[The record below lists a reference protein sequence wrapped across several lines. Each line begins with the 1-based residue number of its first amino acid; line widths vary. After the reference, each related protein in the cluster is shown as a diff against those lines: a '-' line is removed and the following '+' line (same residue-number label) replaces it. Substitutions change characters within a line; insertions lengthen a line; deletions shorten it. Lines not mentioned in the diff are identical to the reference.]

1 MILNNLLQ
9 KNHSWINWQNP
20 SHKKSGYVVIENG
33 RGNNLLTIKE
43 LTVKNFMSVGNQA
56 QAIDFSNKS
65 LVLVI
70 GENMDL
76 GGDDAGARNGTGKTT
91 IINALS
97 YVFFGEALTNIRRDN
112 LVNKTNEKGMLVS
125 VKFVKN
131 NIEYT
136 IERGRKPQIFRFYAN
151 NIEQNLE
158 SNEAQGENRETQIE
172 INRLMGMTHAM
183 FKNIIALNTYT
194 QPFLSTKQAEQREII
209 EQLLGITLL
218 SQKADLLKEKQKAT
232 KQMLTEEKLKIDAK
246 VASNEKIQESIESLQ
261 IRSNAWAKQK
271 EDDIVSFKEAI
282 AELEKVDSE
291 IEIEK
296 HKKLQKRNELQT
308 MLRSFEKEKAYHENS
323 LTKAEN
329 TVSKTNADLEY
340 AAQQKCPTC
349 EQELLDDKH
358 THLVD
363 KLKVQL
369 TESTDYVTKLKA
381 DLAKIQ
387 QGIDEVGDIGQVPD
401 TYYDTIDEAYN
412 HKGSLKDLQRQL
424 NQTEKKEDTYAE
436 QIEEMRKSAIQ
447 IIDYN
452 KANELEDL
460 HRHQDFLYKLLTAK
474 DSFIRTRII
483 EQNLTYLNQRL
494 AYFLGKVKLP
504 HTVTFQSDLSV
515 RIEEL
520 GRELDF
526 DNLSRGE
533 RNRLILS
540 LSWAFRDVWESLY
553 QQINLL
559 FIDELVDAGMDLSGV
574 ESSMAVLKD
583 MSRTQ
588 KKNIF
593 LISHKD
599 ELVSRVNSVLKVVK
613 ENGFTNYANDV
624 DIIV

>member
-1 MILNNLLQ
+1 M
-9 KNHSWINWQNP
+9 
-20 SHKKSGYVVIENG
+20 
-33 RGNNLLTIKE
+33 LTIKE
-43 LTVKNFMSVGNQA
+43 LTVKNFMSVGNQV
-56 QAIDFSNKS
+56 QAIKFANKN

-125 VKFVKN
+125 VKFEKN

-136 IERGRKPQIFRFYAN
+136 IERGRKPQIFKFYAN
-151 NIEQNLE
+151 NIEQNVE
-158 SNEAQGENRETQIE
+158 SNEAQGENRETQLE
-172 INRLMGMTHAM
+172 INKLMGMTHAM

-194 QPFLSTKQAEQREII
+194 QPFLSTKANEQREII

-218 SQKADLLKEKQKAT
+218 SQKADLLKEKQRAT
-232 KQMLTEEKLKIDAK
+232 KQIVTEEKLKIDAK
-246 VASNEKIQESIESLQ
+246 VASNEKITESIESLK
-261 IRSNAWAKQK
+261 IRSSAWQTQK
-271 EDDIVSFKEAI
+271 EEDSKSFAEAI
-282 AELEKVDSE
+282 AELEKVDIKTE
-291 IEIEK
+291 LDA
-296 HKKLQKRNELQT
+296 HKRLQKHNENYIKLLSLQ
-308 MLRSFEKEKAYHENS
+308 KEKAYHEDS
-323 LTKAEN
+323 YTKAKN
-329 TVSKTNADLEY
+329 TVDKTVSDLEY

-349 EQELLDDKH
+349 EQELKDDKH
-358 THLVD
+358 KQLVG
-363 KLKVQL
+363 KLQATL
-369 TESTDYVTKLKA
+369 TESKEYSAKLES

-387 QGIDEVGDIGQVPD
+387 QDIDAIGDLGNTPD

-412 HKGSLKDLQRQL
+412 HRGSLKDLKRQL
-424 NQTEKKEDTYAE
+424 DQNEKKQDPYAE
-436 QIEEMRKSAIQ
+436 QVEELTKSAIQ
-447 IIDYN
+447 KIDYT
-452 KANELEDL
+452 KVNELEDL
-460 HRHQDFLYKLLTAK
+460 HRHQEFLYKLLTAK

-494 AYFLGKVKLP
+494 AFFLGKVKLP

-588 KKNIF
+588 QKNIF

-624 DIIV
+624 EIIV

>member
-1 MILNNLLQ
+1 
-9 KNHSWINWQNP
+9 
-20 SHKKSGYVVIENG
+20 
-33 RGNNLLTIKE
+33 
-43 LTVKNFMSVGNQA
+43 MSVGNQA
-56 QAIDFSNKS
+56 QAINFSNKS

-125 VKFVKN
+125 VKFIKN

-136 IERGRKPQIFRFYAN
+136 IERGRKPQIFKFYAN
-151 NIEQNLE
+151 DIEQNLE
-158 SNEAQGENRETQIE
+158 SNEAQGENRETQLE

-218 SQKADLLKEKQKAT
+218 SAKADLLKEKQKAT
-232 KQMLTEEKLKIDAK
+232 KQILTEEKLLLDTR
-246 VASNEKIQESIESLQ
+246 VASNEKIKESIESLK
-261 IRSNAWAKQK
+261 IRSSAWQTQK
-271 EDDIVSFKEAI
+271 EQDANSFAEAI
-282 AELEKVDSE
+282 TELEKVDIKAE
-291 IEIEK
+291 LDA
-296 HKKLQKRNELQT
+296 HKRLQKHSEMQT
-308 MLRSFEKEKAYHENS
+308 ALRSLQKEKAYHEDS
-323 LTKAEN
+323 FTKAKS
-329 TVSKTNADLEY
+329 TVEKTEGDLEY

-363 KLKVQL
+363 KLKATL
-369 TESTDYVTKLKA
+369 TEGKIDVEKLES

-387 QGIDEVGDIGQVPD
+387 HDIDEIGDLGNTPD
-401 TYYDTIDEAYN
+401 TYYDSMDEAYN
-412 HKGSLKDLQRQL
+412 HKGSLKDLKRQL
-424 NQTEKKEDTYAE
+424 EQNEAKHDPYAE
-436 QIEEMRKSAIQ
+436 QVEELKKTAIQ
-447 IIDYN
+447 EVSFE
-452 KANELEDL
+452 KANEMEDL
-460 HRHQDFLYKLLTAK
+460 HRHQEFLYKLLTAK

-494 AYFLGKVKLP
+494 AHFLGKVKLP
-504 HTVTFQSDLSV
+504 HSVTFQSDLSV
-515 RIEEL
+515 SIEEL

-559 FIDELVDAGMDLSGV
+559 FIDELVDAGMDISGV

-588 KKNIF
+588 QKNIF

-624 DIIV
+624 EMIV

>member
-1 MILNNLLQ
+1 M
-9 KNHSWINWQNP
+9 
-20 SHKKSGYVVIENG
+20 
-33 RGNNLLTIKE
+33 LTIKE
-43 LTVKNFMSVGNQA
+43 LTVKNFMSVGNQV
-56 QAIDFSNKS
+56 QAINFTDKS

-112 LVNKTNEKGMLVS
+112 LVNKTNEKGMIVS
-125 VKFVKN
+125 VKFMKN
-131 NIEYT
+131 GVTYT

-158 SNEAQGENRETQIE
+158 SNEAQGENKETQLE
-172 INRLMGMTHAM
+172 INKLMGMTHAM

-218 SQKADLLKEKQKAT
+218 SQKADLLKDKMKAT
-232 KQMLTEEKLKIDAK
+232 KTELLEEKMMIDTK
-246 VASNEKIQESIESLQ
+246 VASNEKIQETIESLK
-261 IRSNAWAKQK
+261 IRSSAWQTQK
-271 EDDIVSFKEAI
+271 NDDARSFAEAIEELDKVDIVKELDAHKR
-282 AELEKVDSE
+282 LS
-291 IEIEK
+291 K
-296 HKKLQKRNELQT
+296 HNEMQT
-308 MLRSFEKEKAYHENS
+308 ALRSLEKEKAYHEDS
-323 LTKAEN
+323 LTKAES
-329 TVSKTNADLEY
+329 TVGKTEKDLEFAE
-340 AAQQKCPTC
+340 AAKCPTC
-349 EQELLDDKH
+349 EQELHDDKH
-358 THLVD
+358 EHLVG
-363 KLKVQL
+363 KLKTTL
-369 TESTDYVTKLKA
+369 TESVEYASKLKG
-381 DLAKIQ
+381 DLTKIQ
-387 QGIDEVGDIGQVPD
+387 HDVDSIGDLGRIPD
-401 TYYDTIDEAYN
+401 TYYDTMDEAYN
-412 HKGSLKDLQRQL
+412 HKGSLQDLKRQL
-424 NQTEKKEDTYAE
+424 DQNEAKEDPYAE
-436 QIEEMRKSAIQ
+436 QVDEMKKSAIQ
-447 IIDYN
+447 KVDYV
-452 KANELEDL
+452 KANDLEDL
-460 HRHQDFLYKLLTAK
+460 YRHQEFLYKLLTAK

-483 EQNLTYLNQRL
+483 EQNLSYLNQRL
-494 AYFLGKVKLP
+494 AYFLDKVKLP

-515 RIEEL
+515 TIEEL

-559 FIDELVDAGMDLSGV
+559 FIDELIDAGMDISGV

-588 KKNIF
+588 QKNIF

>member
-1 MILNNLLQ
+1 M
-9 KNHSWINWQNP
+9 
-20 SHKKSGYVVIENG
+20 
-33 RGNNLLTIKE
+33 LTIKE

-56 QAIDFSNKS
+56 QAIDFANKS

-112 LVNKTNEKGMLVS
+112 LVNKTNEKGMLVG
-125 VKFVKN
+125 VKFIKN
-131 NIEYT
+131 GITYT

-151 NIEQNLE
+151 DIEQKTE
-158 SNEAQGENRETQIE
+158 SNEAQGENRETQVE
-172 INRLMGMTHAM
+172 INKLMGMTHSM

-232 KQMLTEEKLKIDAK
+232 KQMLTEEKLKIDAR
-246 VASNEKIQESIESLQ
+246 VSSNEKIQESIESLQ
-261 IRSNAWAKQK
+261 IRSNAWTKQK
-271 EDDIVSFKEAI
+271 NEDTKNFQEAI
-282 AELEKVDSE
+282 AELDKVDSE
-291 IEIEK
+291 IEIAK
-296 HKKLQKRNELQT
+296 HKKLQKRSELQT
-308 MLRSFEKEKAYHENS
+308 MLRSLQKEKAYHEDS
-323 LTKAEN
+323 LTKAES
-329 TVSKTNADLEY
+329 TVSKTNTDLEY
-340 AAQQKCPTC
+340 AEQQKCPTC

-369 TESTDYVTKLKA
+369 TESTDYVTKLKT

-387 QGIDEVGDIGQVPD
+387 QGIDEVGDLGQVPD

-424 NQTEKKEDTYAE
+424 KQTEKKDDTYAE
-436 QIEEMRKSAIQ
+436 QIAEMKKSALQ
-447 IIDYN
+447 DIDYE

-504 HTVTFQSDLSV
+504 HTVTFQSDLTV

-559 FIDELVDAGMDLSGV
+559 FIDELVDAGMDISGV

>member
-1 MILNNLLQ
+1 M
-9 KNHSWINWQNP
+9 
-20 SHKKSGYVVIENG
+20 
-33 RGNNLLTIKE
+33 LTIKE
-43 LTVKNFMSVGNQA
+43 ITVKNFMSVGNQA

-97 YVFFGEALTNIRRDN
+97 YVFYGEALTNIRRDN

-125 VKFVKN
+125 VKFIKN
-131 NIEYT
+131 GITYT

-151 NIEQNLE
+151 DIEQKSD
-158 SNEAQGENRETQIE
+158 SNEAQGENRETQVE
-172 INRLMGMTHAM
+172 INRLLGMTHAM
-183 FKNIIALNTYT
+183 FKNIVALNTYT

-218 SQKADLLKEKQKAT
+218 SQKADLLREKQKAT
-232 KQMLTEEKLKIDAK
+232 KQLLTEEKMKIDAK
-246 VASNEKIQESIESLQ
+246 MASNEKIQESIESLK
-261 IRSNAWAKQK
+261 IRSAAWSKQK
-271 EDDIVSFKEAI
+271 SQDIESFREAI

-296 HKKLQKRNELQT
+296 HKKLQKHNEAQTALRNL
-308 MLRSFEKEKAYHENS
+308 MKEKAYHEDS
-323 LTKAEN
+323 LTKAES
-329 TVSKTNADLEY
+329 TVEKTEKDLEFAE
-340 AAQQKCPTC
+340 AAKCPTC
-349 EQELLDDKH
+349 EQALHDDKH
-358 THLVD
+358 EHLVGKLKTNLTENREYAD
-363 KLKVQL
+363 KLK
-369 TESTDYVTKLKA
+369 T
-381 DLAKIQ
+381 DLAQIQ
-387 QGIDEVGDIGQVPD
+387 QAIDDIGDLGQVPD
-401 TYYDTIDEAYN
+401 TYYDTLDEAYN
-412 HKGSLKDLQRQL
+412 HKGTLQDLKRQL
-424 NQTEKKEDTYAE
+424 EQTEKKEDTYAE
-436 QIEEMRKSAIQ
+436 QIAELESKAIQ
-447 IIDYN
+447 EVDYE

-494 AYFLGKVKLP
+494 AFFLGKVKLP

-559 FIDELVDAGMDLSGV
+559 FIDELVDAGMDISGV

-583 MSRTQ
+583 MARTQ
-588 KKNIF
+588 QKNIF

>member
-1 MILNNLLQ
+1 M
-9 KNHSWINWQNP
+9 
-20 SHKKSGYVVIENG
+20 
-33 RGNNLLTIKE
+33 LTIKE
-43 LTVKNFMSVGNQA
+43 LTVKNFMSVGNATQSINFA
-56 QAIDFSNKS
+56 NKN

-70 GENMDL
+70 GENLDL

-112 LVNKTNEKGMLVS
+112 LVNKTNEKAMMVS
-125 VKFVKN
+125 IKFIKN
-131 NIEYT
+131 NVEYT
-136 IERGRKPQIFRFYAN
+136 IERGRKPGIFRFYAN
-151 NIEQNLE
+151 NIEQNTE
-158 SNEAQGENRETQIE
+158 SNEAQGENRETQVE
-172 INRLMGMTHAM
+172 INNLIGMTLAM

-194 QPFLSTKQAEQREII
+194 QPFLSTKANEQREII

-218 SQKADLLKEKQKAT
+218 SQKADLLKEKMKST
-232 KQMLTEEKLKIDAK
+232 KTQLTEEKYKIDSKMA
-246 VASNEKIQESIESLQ
+246 ANEKIQESIESLK
-261 IRSNAWAKQK
+261 IRSSAWQTQQEKDVK
-271 EDDIVSFKEAI
+271 NFNEAI
-282 AELEKVDSE
+282 TELQKVNIKEELEA
-291 IEIEK
+291 
-296 HKKLQKRNELQT
+296 HKKLQKHNENYLKQ
-308 MLRSFEKEKAYHENS
+308 LSLNKEKAYHEDS
-323 LTKAEN
+323 LTKTEQ
-329 TVSKTNADLEY
+329 TITKTEADLEY
-340 AAQQKCPTC
+340 TKDAKCPTC
-349 EQELLDDKH
+349 EQSLNDDKH
-358 THLVD
+358 KHLTE
-363 KLKVQL
+363 QL
-369 TESTDYVTKLKA
+369 TQTLNESREISDKVKS

-387 QGIDEVGDIGQVPD
+387 QDLDVIGDLGQTPD
-401 TYYDTIDEAYN
+401 TYYDTMDEAYN

-424 NQTEKKEDTYAE
+424 EQTEKKEDPYAE
-436 QIEEMRKSAIQ
+436 QIEELTQKAIQ
-447 IIDYN
+447 KVDYTSV
-452 KANELEDL
+452 NEMEDL
-460 HRHQDFLYKLLTAK
+460 YRHQEFLYKLLTAK

-494 AYFLGKVKLP
+494 AHFLGKVKLP
-504 HTVTFQSDLSV
+504 HTVTFQPDLTV
-515 RIEEL
+515 TIEEL

-588 KKNIF
+588 RKNIF

-599 ELVSRVNSVLKVVK
+599 ELVSRVNSVLKVTK

-624 DIIV
+624 EIIV

>member
-1 MILNNLLQ
+1 M
-9 KNHSWINWQNP
+9 
-20 SHKKSGYVVIENG
+20 
-33 RGNNLLTIKE
+33 LTIKE
-43 LTVKNFMSVGNQA
+43 ITVKNFMSVGNQA

-112 LVNKTNEKGMLVS
+112 LVNKTNEKGMITS
-125 VKFVKN
+125 VKFIKN

-136 IERGRKPQIFRFYAN
+136 IERGRKPQIFKFYAN
-151 NIEQNLE
+151 DIE
-158 SNEAQGENRETQIE
+158 ENRETQLE

-218 SQKADLLKEKQKAT
+218 SAKADLLKEKQKAT
-232 KQMLTEEKLKIDAK
+232 KQILTEEKLLLDTR
-246 VASNEKIQESIESLQ
+246 VASNEKIKESIESLK
-261 IRSNAWAKQK
+261 IRSSAWQTQK
-271 EDDIVSFKEAI
+271 EQDANSFAEAI
-282 AELEKVDSE
+282 TELEKVDIKAE
-291 IEIEK
+291 LDA
-296 HKKLQKRNELQT
+296 HKRLQKHSEMQT
-308 MLRSFEKEKAYHENS
+308 ALRSLQKEKAYHEDS
-323 LTKAEN
+323 FTKAKS
-329 TVSKTNADLEY
+329 TVEKTEGDLEY

-363 KLKVQL
+363 KLKATLSEGKIDVEKL
-369 TESTDYVTKLKA
+369 ESN
-381 DLAKIQ
+381 LAKIQ
-387 QGIDEVGDIGQVPD
+387 HDIDEIGDLGNTPD
-401 TYYDTIDEAYN
+401 TYYDSMDEAYN
-412 HKGSLKDLQRQL
+412 HKGSLKDLKRQL
-424 NQTEKKEDTYAE
+424 EQNEAKHDPYAE
-436 QIEEMRKSAIQ
+436 QVEELKKTAIQ
-447 IIDYN
+447 EVSFE
-452 KANELEDL
+452 KANEMEDL
-460 HRHQDFLYKLLTAK
+460 HRHQEFLYKLLTAK

-494 AYFLGKVKLP
+494 AHFLGKVKLP
-504 HTVTFQSDLSV
+504 HSVTFQSDLSV

-559 FIDELVDAGMDLSGV
+559 FIDELVDAGMDISGV

-588 KKNIF
+588 NKNIF

-624 DIIV
+624 EMIV

>member
-1 MILNNLLQ
+1 ML
-9 KNHSWINWQNP
+9 K
-20 SHKKSGYVVIENG
+20 
-33 RGNNLLTIKE
+33 IKE
-43 LTVKNFMSVGNQA
+43 LTVKNFMSVGNAA
-56 QAIDFSNKS
+56 QSINFANKN

-91 IINALS
+91 IVNALS
-97 YVFFGEALTNIRRDN
+97 YVLFGEPLTQIRRDN
-112 LVNKTNEKGMLVS
+112 LVNKTNEKNMLTS
-125 VKFVKN
+125 VKFIKN

-151 NIEQNLE
+151 DIEQDFE
-158 SNEAQGENRETQIE
+158 SNEAQGENRETQQE
-172 INRLMGMTHAM
+172 INKLIGMTHSM
-183 FKNIIALNTYT
+183 FKNIVALNTYT
-194 QPFLSTKQAEQREII
+194 QPFLATKQAEQREII

-218 SQKADLLKEKQKAT
+218 SQKADLLKEKMRIA
-232 KQMLTEEKLKIDAK
+232 KQQLTEEKYKIDSKMA
-246 VASNEKIQESIESLQ
+246 ANEKIQESIESLQ
-261 IRSNAWAKQK
+261 LRSTAWQTQKDEDKQK
-271 EDDIVSFKEAI
+271 FSEAI
-282 AELEKVDSE
+282 TELEKVDIKVELDS
-291 IEIEK
+291 
-296 HKKLQKRNELQT
+296 HKKLQKHNENYLK
-308 MLRSFEKEKAYHENS
+308 LLSLNKEKAYHEDS
-323 LTKAEN
+323 LTKSESN
-329 TVSKTNADLEY
+329 VTKTQNDLEY
-340 AAQQKCPTC
+340 MKDAKCPTC
-349 EQELLDDKH
+349 EQELQDEKH
-358 THLVD
+358 KQLND
-363 KLKVQL
+363 KLLITL
-369 TESTDYVTKLKA
+369 TESKTDVEKIKS

-387 QGIDEVGDIGQVPD
+387 QDINAIGDLGQTPD
-401 TYYDTIDEAYN
+401 TYYDTMDEAYN
-412 HKGSLKDLQRQL
+412 HKASLKDLKRQL
-424 NQTEKKEDTYAE
+424 EQTDQKEDPYAE
-436 QIEEMRKSAIQ
+436 QIEELTKKAIQ
-447 IIDYN
+447 KVDYTGV
-452 KANELEDL
+452 NEMEDL
-460 HRHQDFLYKLLTAK
+460 YRHQEFLYKLLTAK

-494 AYFLGKVKLP
+494 AHFLGKVKLP
-504 HTVTFQSDLSV
+504 HTVTFQSDLTV

-559 FIDELVDAGMDLSGV
+559 FIDELIDAGMDISGV

-588 KKNIF
+588 QKNIF

-624 DIIV
+624 EIVV

>member
-1 MILNNLLQ
+1 M
-9 KNHSWINWQNP
+9 
-20 SHKKSGYVVIENG
+20 
-33 RGNNLLTIKE
+33 LTIKE
-43 LTVKNFMSVGNQA
+43 ITVKNFMSVGNQA

-97 YVFFGEALTNIRRDN
+97 YVFYGEALTNIRRDN

-125 VKFVKN
+125 VKFIKN
-131 NIEYT
+131 GITYT

-151 NIEQNLE
+151 DIEQKTD
-158 SNEAQGENRETQIE
+158 SNEAQGENRETQVE
-172 INRLMGMTHAM
+172 INRLLGMTHAM
-183 FKNIIALNTYT
+183 FKNIVALNTYT

-218 SQKADLLKEKQKAT
+218 SQKADLLREKQKAT
-232 KQMLTEEKLKIDAK
+232 KQLLTEEKMKIDAK
-246 VASNEKIQESIESLQ
+246 VASNEKIQESIESLK
-261 IRSNAWAKQK
+261 IRSAAWSKQK
-271 EDDIVSFKEAI
+271 AQDIESFRKAI

-296 HKKLQKRNELQT
+296 HKKLQKHNELQT
-308 MLRSFEKEKAYHENS
+308 ALRNLMKEKAYHEDS
-323 LTKAEN
+323 LTKAES
-329 TVSKTNADLEY
+329 TVEKTEKDLEFAK
-340 AAQQKCPTC
+340 AAKCPTC
-349 EQELLDDKH
+349 EQALHDDKH
-358 THLVD
+358 EHLVSKLKANLTENREYAD
-363 KLKVQL
+363 KLKN
-369 TESTDYVTKLKA
+369 
-381 DLAKIQ
+381 DLAQIQ
-387 QGIDEVGDIGQVPD
+387 QAVEDIGDLGQVPD

-412 HKGSLKDLQRQL
+412 HKGSLQDLKRQL
-424 NQTEKKEDTYAE
+424 EHTEKKDDTYAE
-436 QIEEMRKSAIQ
+436 QIEELEMKAIQ
-447 IIDYN
+447 EVDYE

-494 AYFLGKVKLP
+494 AFFLGKVKLP

-559 FIDELVDAGMDLSGV
+559 FIDELVDAGMDISGV

-583 MSRTQ
+583 MARTQ
-588 KKNIF
+588 QKNIF

>member
-1 MILNNLLQ
+1 
-9 KNHSWINWQNP
+9 
-20 SHKKSGYVVIENG
+20 
-33 RGNNLLTIKE
+33 
-43 LTVKNFMSVGNQA
+43 MSVGNQV
-56 QAIDFSNKS
+56 QAINFADKS

-112 LVNKTNEKGMLVS
+112 LVNKTNEKGMITS
-125 VKFVKN
+125 VKFIKN

-136 IERGRKPQIFRFYAN
+136 IERGRKPQIFKFYAN
-151 NIEQNLE
+151 DIEQNLE
-158 SNEAQGENRETQIE
+158 SNEAQGENRETQLE

-218 SQKADLLKEKQKAT
+218 SAKADLLKEKQKAT
-232 KQMLTEEKLKIDAK
+232 KQILTEEKLLLDTR
-246 VASNEKIQESIESLQ
+246 VASNEKIKESIESLK
-261 IRSNAWAKQK
+261 IRSSAWQTQK
-271 EDDIVSFKEAI
+271 EQDANSFAEAI
-282 AELEKVDSE
+282 TELEKVDIKAE
-291 IEIEK
+291 LDA
-296 HKKLQKRNELQT
+296 HKRLQKHSEMQT
-308 MLRSFEKEKAYHENS
+308 ALRSLQKEKAYHEDS
-323 LTKAEN
+323 FTKAKS
-329 TVSKTNADLEY
+329 TVEKTEGDLEY

-363 KLKVQL
+363 KLKATLSEGKIDVEKL
-369 TESTDYVTKLKA
+369 ESN
-381 DLAKIQ
+381 LAKIQ
-387 QGIDEVGDIGQVPD
+387 HDIDEIGDLGNTPD
-401 TYYDTIDEAYN
+401 TYYDSMDEAYN
-412 HKGSLKDLQRQL
+412 HKGSLKDLKRQL
-424 NQTEKKEDTYAE
+424 EQNEAKHDPYAE
-436 QIEEMRKSAIQ
+436 QVEELKKTAIQ
-447 IIDYN
+447 EVSFE
-452 KANELEDL
+452 KANEMEDL
-460 HRHQDFLYKLLTAK
+460 HRHQEFLYKLLTAK

-494 AYFLGKVKLP
+494 AHFLGKVKLP
-504 HTVTFQSDLSV
+504 HSVTFQSDLSV

-559 FIDELVDAGMDLSGV
+559 FIDELVDAGMDISGV

-588 KKNIF
+588 NKNIF

-624 DIIV
+624 EMIV

>member
-1 MILNNLLQ
+1 M
-9 KNHSWINWQNP
+9 
-20 SHKKSGYVVIENG
+20 
-33 RGNNLLTIKE
+33 LTVKE
-43 LTVKNFMSVGNQA
+43 LTVKNFMSVGNQT

-125 VKFVKN
+125 VKFIKN
-131 NIEYT
+131 GVTYT
-136 IERGRKPQIFRFYAN
+136 IERGRKPQIFKFYAN
-151 NIEQNLE
+151 DIEQNIE

-172 INRLMGMTHAM
+172 INKLMGMTHSM

-232 KQMLTEEKLKIDAK
+232 KQILTEEKLKIDAR
-246 VASNEKIQESIESLQ
+246 VASNEKIQESIESLKL
-261 IRSNAWAKQK
+261 RSSAWEKQK
-271 EDDIVSFKEAI
+271 QQDIESFKEAI
-282 AELEKVDSE
+282 AELEKVDIKNE
-291 IEIEK
+291 LDA
-296 HKKLQKRNELQT
+296 HKKLQKRNEHYIKLLGLQ
-308 MLRSFEKEKAYHENS
+308 KEKAYHEDS
-323 LTKAEN
+323 YTKAKN
-329 TVSKTNADLEY
+329 TVDKTVSDLEF
-340 AAQQKCPTC
+340 AEQQKCPTC
-349 EQELLDDKH
+349 EQELHDDKH

-363 KLKVQL
+363 KLKATL
-369 TESTDYVTKLKA
+369 SESQEYATKLES

-387 QGIDEVGDIGQVPD
+387 QDIDTIGDLGQVPE
-401 TYYDTIDEAYN
+401 TYYDSMDEAYN
-412 HKGSLKDLQRQL
+412 HKGSLKDLKRQL
-424 NQTEKKEDTYAE
+424 EQTEKKEDMYAE
-436 QIEEMRKSAIQ
+436 QIAEMQKSAIQ
-447 IIDYN
+447 KIDFE

-460 HRHQDFLYKLLTAK
+460 HRHQEFLYKLLTAK

-559 FIDELVDAGMDLSGV
+559 FIDELVDAGMDISGV

>member
-1 MILNNLLQ
+1 M
-9 KNHSWINWQNP
+9 
-20 SHKKSGYVVIENG
+20 
-33 RGNNLLTIKE
+33 LTIKE

-97 YVFFGEALTNIRRDN
+97 YVFYGEALTNIRRDN

-125 VKFVKN
+125 VKFIKN
-131 NIEYT
+131 GVTYT
-136 IERGRKPQIFRFYAN
+136 IERGRKPQIFRFYADE
-151 NIEQNLE
+151 IEQKSD
-158 SNEAQGENRETQIE
+158 SNEAQGENRETQVE
-172 INRLMGMTHAM
+172 INKLLGMTHAM
-183 FKNIIALNTYT
+183 FKNIVALNTYT

-218 SQKADLLKEKQKAT
+218 SQKADLLREKQKAT
-232 KQMLTEEKLKIDAK
+232 KQLLTEEKMKIDAK
-246 VASNEKIQESIESLQ
+246 VASNEKIQESIESLK
-261 IRSNAWAKQK
+261 IRSSAWTKQK
-271 EDDIVSFKEAI
+271 AQDIESFREAI

-296 HKKLQKRNELQT
+296 HKKLQKHNEAQTALRNL
-308 MLRSFEKEKAYHENS
+308 MKEKAYHEDS
-323 LTKAEN
+323 LTKAES
-329 TVSKTNADLEY
+329 TVDKTEKDLEFAE
-340 AAQQKCPTC
+340 AAKCPTC
-349 EQELLDDKH
+349 EQTLHDDKH
-358 THLVD
+358 EHLVGKLKTNLTENREYAD
-363 KLKVQL
+363 KLK
-369 TESTDYVTKLKA
+369 S
-381 DLAKIQ
+381 DLAQIQ
-387 QGIDEVGDIGQVPD
+387 QAIDDIGDLGQVPD

-412 HKGSLKDLQRQL
+412 HKGSLQDLKRQL
-424 NQTEKKEDTYAE
+424 EHTEKKEDAYAE
-436 QIEEMRKSAIQ
+436 QIAELESKALQ
-447 IIDYN
+447 NVDYE

-494 AYFLGKVKLP
+494 AFFLGKVKLP

-559 FIDELVDAGMDLSGV
+559 FIDELVDAGMDISGV

-583 MSRTQ
+583 MARTQ
-588 KKNIF
+588 QKNIF

>member
-1 MILNNLLQ
+1 M
-9 KNHSWINWQNP
+9 
-20 SHKKSGYVVIENG
+20 
-33 RGNNLLTIKE
+33 LTIKE
-43 LTVKNFMSVGNQA
+43 ITVKNFMSVGNQA

-97 YVFFGEALTNIRRDN
+97 YVFYGEALTNIRRDN

-125 VKFVKN
+125 VKFIKN
-131 NIEYT
+131 GVTYT

-151 NIEQNLE
+151 DIEQKTE

-172 INRLMGMTHAM
+172 INKLLGMTHAM
-183 FKNIIALNTYT
+183 FKNIVALNTYT

-218 SQKADLLKEKQKAT
+218 SQKADLLREKQKAT
-232 KQMLTEEKLKIDAK
+232 KQLLTEEKMRLDAK
-246 VASNEKIQESIESLQ
+246 VASNEKIQESIESLKL
-261 IRSNAWAKQK
+261 RSAAWTQQNKQ
-271 EDDIVSFKEAI
+271 DIESFREAI

-296 HKKLQKRNELQT
+296 HKKLQKHNELQT
-308 MLRSFEKEKAYHENS
+308 ALRNLMREKAYHEDS
-323 LTKAEN
+323 LTKAES
-329 TVSKTNADLEY
+329 TVEKTEKDLEFAE
-340 AAQQKCPTC
+340 AAKCPTC
-349 EQELLDDKH
+349 EQALHDDKH
-358 THLVD
+358 EHLVG
-363 KLKVQL
+363 KLKTNL
-369 TESTDYVTKLKA
+369 TESKDYSDKLRS

-387 QGIDEVGDIGQVPD
+387 QGIDDIGDLGRVPD

-412 HKGSLKDLQRQL
+412 HKGTLQDLKRQL
-424 NQTEKKEDTYAE
+424 EQTEKKEDTYAE
-436 QIEEMRKSAIQ
+436 QIAELESKAIQ
-447 IIDYN
+447 EVDYE

-494 AYFLGKVKLP
+494 AFFLGKVKLP

-526 DNLSRGE
+526 DNLSRAE

-559 FIDELVDAGMDLSGV
+559 FIDELVDAGMDISGV

-583 MSRTQ
+583 MARTQ
-588 KKNIF
+588 QKNIF

>member
-1 MILNNLLQ
+1 M
-9 KNHSWINWQNP
+9 
-20 SHKKSGYVVIENG
+20 
-33 RGNNLLTIKE
+33 LTIKE

-56 QAIDFSNKS
+56 QAINFSNKS

-97 YVFFGEALTNIRRDN
+97 YVFYGEALTNIRRDN

-125 VKFVKN
+125 VKFIKN
-131 NIEYT
+131 GVTYT
-136 IERGRKPQIFRFYAN
+136 IERGRKPQIFRFYADD
-151 NIEQNLE
+151 IEQKTE

-172 INRLMGMTHAM
+172 INKLLGMTHAM
-183 FKNIIALNTYT
+183 FKNIVALNTYT

-218 SQKADLLKEKQKAT
+218 SQKADLLREKQKAT
-232 KQMLTEEKLKIDAK
+232 KQLLTEEKMRLDAK
-246 VASNEKIQESIESLQ
+246 VASNEKIQESIESLK
-261 IRSNAWAKQK
+261 IRSAAWTKQK
-271 EDDIVSFKEAI
+271 AQDIESFREAI

-296 HKKLQKRNELQT
+296 HKKLQKHNEAQTALRNL
-308 MLRSFEKEKAYHENS
+308 MKEKAYHEDS
-323 LTKAEN
+323 LTKAES
-329 TVSKTNADLEY
+329 TVEKTEKDLEFAE
-340 AAQQKCPTC
+340 AAKCPTC
-349 EQELLDDKH
+349 EQALHDDKH
-358 THLVD
+358 EHLVGKLKTNLTENKEYAD
-363 KLKVQL
+363 KLK
-369 TESTDYVTKLKA
+369 S
-381 DLAKIQ
+381 DLAQIQ
-387 QGIDEVGDIGQVPD
+387 QGIDDIGDLGQVPD

-412 HKGSLKDLQRQL
+412 HKGSLQDLKRQL
-424 NQTEKKEDTYAE
+424 EHTEKKEDTYAE
-436 QIEEMRKSAIQ
+436 QIAELESKAIQ
-447 IIDYN
+447 EVDYE

-494 AYFLGKVKLP
+494 AFFLGKVKLP

-540 LSWAFRDVWESLY
+540 LSWAFRDVWEGLY
-553 QQINLL
+553 QQLNLL
-559 FIDELVDAGMDLSGV
+559 FIDELVDAGMDISGV

-583 MSRTQ
+583 MARTQ
-588 KKNIF
+588 QKNIF

>member
-1 MILNNLLQ
+1 
-9 KNHSWINWQNP
+9 
-20 SHKKSGYVVIENG
+20 
-33 RGNNLLTIKE
+33 
-43 LTVKNFMSVGNQA
+43 MSVGNAA
-56 QAIDFSNKS
+56 QSINFANKN

-91 IINALS
+91 IVNALS
-97 YVFFGEALTNIRRDN
+97 YVLFGEPLTQIRRDN
-112 LVNKTNEKGMLVS
+112 LVNKTNEKNMVVS
-125 VKFVKN
+125 VKFIKN

-151 NIEQNLE
+151 DIEQDFE
-158 SNEAQGENRETQIE
+158 SNEAQGENRETQHE
-172 INRLMGMTHAM
+172 INNLIGMTHAM
-183 FKNIIALNTYT
+183 FKNIVALNTYT
-194 QPFLSTKQAEQREII
+194 QPFLATKQAEQREII

-218 SQKADLLKEKQKAT
+218 SQKADLLKEKMRVA
-232 KQMLTEEKLKIDAK
+232 KQQLTEEKYKIDSKMA
-246 VASNEKIQESIESLQ
+246 ANEKIQESIESLKL
-261 IRSNAWAKQK
+261 RSTAWQTQKDDDKQK
-271 EDDIVSFKEAI
+271 FSEAI
-282 AELEKVDSE
+282 TELEKVDIKVE
-291 IEIEK
+291 LEA
-296 HKKLQKRNELQT
+296 HKKLQKHNENYLK
-308 MLRSFEKEKAYHENS
+308 LLSLNKEKAYHEDS
-323 LTKAEN
+323 LTKSESNVTKTEN
-329 TVSKTNADLEY
+329 DLEY
-340 AAQQKCPTC
+340 MKDARCPTC
-349 EQELLDDKH
+349 EQELQDEKH
-358 THLVD
+358 KQLND
-363 KLKVQL
+363 KLLVTL
-369 TESTDYVTKLKA
+369 TESKTDVEKIKT

-387 QGIDEVGDIGQVPD
+387 QDINAIGDLGQTPD

-412 HKGSLKDLQRQL
+412 HKGSLKDLKRQL
-424 NQTEKKEDTYAE
+424 EQTDKKHDPYAE
-436 QIEEMRKSAIQ
+436 QIEELTKKAIQ
-447 IIDYN
+447 KVDYTSV
-452 KANELEDL
+452 NEMEDL
-460 HRHQDFLYKLLTAK
+460 YRHQEFLYKLLTAK

-494 AYFLGKVKLP
+494 AHFLGKVKLP
-504 HTVTFQSDLSV
+504 HTVTFQSDLTV

-559 FIDELVDAGMDLSGV
+559 FIDELIDAGMDISGV

-588 KKNIF
+588 QKNIF

-599 ELVSRVNSVLKVVK
+599 ELVSRVNSVLKVTK

-624 DIIV
+624 EILV

>member
-1 MILNNLLQ
+1 
-9 KNHSWINWQNP
+9 
-20 SHKKSGYVVIENG
+20 
-33 RGNNLLTIKE
+33 
-43 LTVKNFMSVGNQA
+43 MSVGNATQSINFA
-56 QAIDFSNKS
+56 NKN

-70 GENMDL
+70 GENLDL

-97 YVFFGEALTNIRRDN
+97 YVFYGEALTNIRRDN

-131 NIEYT
+131 NVEYT
-136 IERGRKPQIFRFYAN
+136 IERGRKPGIFKFYAN
-151 NIEQNLE
+151 DIEQNMD
-158 SNEAQGENRETQIE
+158 SNEAQGENRETQQE
-172 INRLMGMTHAM
+172 INKLVGMTLAM

-194 QPFLSTKQAEQREII
+194 LPFLATKQAEQREII

-218 SQKADLLKEKQKAT
+218 SQKADLLKEKMKAT
-232 KQMLTEEKLKIDAK
+232 KTEVTEEKFKIDSK
-246 VASNEKIQESIESLQ
+246 IASNEKIQESIESLK
-261 IRSNAWAKQK
+261 IRSSAWQTQK
-271 EDDIVSFKEAI
+271 DEDIRKFSEAI
-282 AELEKVDSE
+282 TELEKVDIKLELES
-291 IEIEK
+291 
-296 HKKLQKRNELQT
+296 HKKLQKHNEDYLK
-308 MLRSFEKEKAYHENS
+308 LLSLNKEKAYHEDS
-323 LTKAEN
+323 YTKAKS
-329 TVSKTNADLEY
+329 TVEKTESDLEY
-340 AAQQKCPTC
+340 TAQQKCPTC
-349 EQELLDDKH
+349 EQELKDDKH
-358 THLVD
+358 AQLVG
-363 KLKVQL
+363 KLKATL
-369 TESTDYVTKLKA
+369 TESKEYATKLET

-387 QGIDEVGDIGQVPD
+387 QGIDAIGDLGQTPD
-401 TYYDTIDEAYN
+401 TYYDSIDEAYN
-412 HKGSLKDLQRQL
+412 HKSSLKDLQRQL
-424 NQTEKKEDTYAE
+424 EQTEKKTDPYAE
-436 QIEEMRKSAIQ
+436 QIEELTQKAIQ
-447 IIDYN
+447 KIDYQHI
-452 KANELEDL
+452 NELEDL

-494 AYFLGKVKLP
+494 AFFLGKVKLP
-504 HTVTFQSDLSV
+504 HTVIFQPDLTV

-559 FIDELVDAGMDLSGV
+559 FIDELVDAGMDISGV

-588 KKNIF
+588 QKNIF

-624 DIIV
+624 EIIV

>member
-1 MILNNLLQ
+1 M
-9 KNHSWINWQNP
+9 
-20 SHKKSGYVVIENG
+20 
-33 RGNNLLTIKE
+33 LTIKE
-43 LTVKNFMSVGNQA
+43 ITVKNFMSVGNQA
-56 QAIDFSNKS
+56 QAIHFSNKS

-125 VKFVKN
+125 AKFIKN
-131 NIEYT
+131 GVTYT

-151 NIEQNLE
+151 NIEQNIE
-158 SNEAQGENRETQIE
+158 SNEAQGENKETQLE

-218 SQKADLLKEKQKAT
+218 SQKADLLKEKMKVT
-232 KQMLTEEKLKIDAK
+232 KTKLLEEKIMIDTK
-246 VASNEKIQESIESLQ
+246 VASNEKIQETIESLK
-261 IRSNAWAKQK
+261 IRSSAWQTQKNDGAK
-271 EDDIVSFKEAI
+271 SFAGAI
-282 AELEKVDSE
+282 EELEKVDIKAELDAHKRLS
-291 IEIEK
+291 K
-296 HKKLQKRNELQT
+296 HNEMHTALRNL
-308 MLRSFEKEKAYHENS
+308 EKEKAYHEDS
-323 LTKAEN
+323 LTKAES
-329 TVSKTNADLEY
+329 TVGKTEKDLEFAE
-340 AAQQKCPTC
+340 AAKCPTC
-349 EQELLDDKH
+349 EQELHDDKH
-358 THLVD
+358 EHLVG
-363 KLKVQL
+363 KLKTTL
-369 TESTDYVTKLKA
+369 TESVDYASKLKG
-381 DLAKIQ
+381 DLVKIQ
-387 QGIDEVGDIGQVPD
+387 QDVDAIGDLGNIPD
-401 TYYDTIDEAYN
+401 TYYDTMDEAYN
-412 HKGSLKDLQRQL
+412 HKGSLQDLKRQL
-424 NQTEKKEDTYAE
+424 DQNKAKEDPYAE
-436 QIEEMRKSAIQ
+436 QVDEMKKSAIQ
-447 IIDYN
+447 KVDYE

-460 HRHQDFLYKLLTAK
+460 YRHQEFLYKLLTAK

-483 EQNLTYLNQRL
+483 EQNLSYLNQRL

-515 RIEEL
+515 TIEEL

-559 FIDELVDAGMDLSGV
+559 FIDELIDAGMDISGV

-588 KKNIF
+588 QKNIF

>member
-1 MILNNLLQ
+1 MEE
-9 KNHSWINWQNP
+9 
-20 SHKKSGYVVIENG
+20 ENEG
-33 RGNNLLTIKE
+33 KRLLTIRE

-125 VKFVKN
+125 VKFIKN
-131 NIEYT
+131 GITYT

-151 NIEQNLE
+151 DIEQKNE

-172 INRLMGMTHAM
+172 INKLMGMTHSM

-232 KQMLTEEKLKIDAK
+232 KQMLTEEKMRIDAK
-246 VASNEKIQESIESLQ
+246 VTSNEKIQESIESLR

-271 EDDIVSFKEAI
+271 EEDLNSFREAI

-308 MLRSFEKEKAYHENS
+308 MLRSLEKEKAYHEDS

-329 TVSKTNADLEY
+329 TVTKTNADLEY

-349 EQELLDDKH
+349 EQELLDEKH

-369 TESTDYVTKLKA
+369 TESTDYVTKLKT
-381 DLAKIQ
+381 DLARIQ
-387 QGIDEVGDIGQVPD
+387 EGIDEVGDLGQTPE

-424 NQTEKKEDTYAE
+424 KQTEKKEDTYAE
-436 QIEEMRKSAIQ
+436 QIAEMEKTAIQ
-447 IIDYN
+447 KIDYD

-504 HTVTFQSDLSV
+504 HTVTFQPDLTV

-559 FIDELVDAGMDLSGV
+559 FIDELVDAGMDISGV

-588 KKNIF
+588 QKNIF

>member
-1 MILNNLLQ
+1 M
-9 KNHSWINWQNP
+9 
-20 SHKKSGYVVIENG
+20 
-33 RGNNLLTIKE
+33 
-43 LTVKNFMSVGNQA
+43 
-56 QAIDFSNKS
+56 
-65 LVLVI
+65 LVI

-125 VKFVKN
+125 VKFIKN
-131 NIEYT
+131 GVTYT

-151 NIEQNLE
+151 DIEQNTDN
-158 SNEAQGENRETQIE
+158 NEAQGENRETQVE
-172 INRLMGMTHAM
+172 INKLLGMTHSM

-232 KQMLTEEKLKIDAK
+232 KQMLTEEKMKIDAK

-271 EDDIVSFKEAI
+271 EDDVTSFKEAI

-291 IEIEK
+291 IEIAK

-308 MLRSFEKEKAYHENS
+308 MLRSLEKEKAYHENS
-323 LTKAEN
+323 LTKAES
-329 TVSKTNADLEY
+329 TVTKTNADLEY

-369 TESTDYVTKLKA
+369 TESTDYVTKLKT

-387 QGIDEVGDIGQVPD
+387 QGIDEVGDLGQIPD

-424 NQTEKKEDTYAE
+424 TQTEKKEDTYAE
-436 QIEEMRKSAIQ
+436 QIAEMKKSAIQ
-447 IIDYN
+447 KIDYD

-460 HRHQDFLYKLLTAK
+460 HRHQEFLYKLLTAK

-559 FIDELVDAGMDLSGV
+559 FIDELVDAGMDISGV

>member
-1 MILNNLLQ
+1 M
-9 KNHSWINWQNP
+9 
-20 SHKKSGYVVIENG
+20 
-33 RGNNLLTIKE
+33 LTIKE
-43 LTVKNFMSVGNQA
+43 LTVKNFMSVGNATQSINFA
-56 QAIDFSNKS
+56 NKN

-70 GENMDL
+70 GENLDL

-97 YVFFGEALTNIRRDN
+97 YVFYGEALTNIRRDN

-131 NIEYT
+131 NVEYT
-136 IERGRKPQIFRFYAN
+136 IERGRKPGIFKFYAN
-151 NIEQNLE
+151 DIEQNTD
-158 SNEAQGENRETQIE
+158 SNEAQGENRETQQE
-172 INRLMGMTHAM
+172 INKLVGMTLAM

-194 QPFLSTKQAEQREII
+194 MPFLATKQAEQREII

-218 SQKADLLKEKQKAT
+218 SQKADLLKEKMKAT
-232 KQMLTEEKLKIDAK
+232 KTEVTEEKFKIDSK
-246 VASNEKIQESIESLQ
+246 IASNEKIQESIESLK
-261 IRSNAWAKQK
+261 IRSSAWQTQK
-271 EDDIVSFKEAI
+271 DEDTRKFSEAI
-282 AELEKVDSE
+282 TELEKVDIKLELDS
-291 IEIEK
+291 
-296 HKKLQKRNELQT
+296 HKKLQKHNEDYLK
-308 MLRSFEKEKAYHENS
+308 LLSLNKEKAYHEDS
-323 LTKAEN
+323 YTKAKS
-329 TVSKTNADLEY
+329 TVEKTESDLEY
-340 AAQQKCPTC
+340 TAQQKCPTC
-349 EQELLDDKH
+349 EQELKDDKH
-358 THLVD
+358 AQLVG
-363 KLKVQL
+363 KLKATL
-369 TESTDYVTKLKA
+369 TESKEYATKLET

-387 QGIDEVGDIGQVPD
+387 QGIDAIGDLGQTPD
-401 TYYDTIDEAYN
+401 TYYDSIDEAYN
-412 HKGSLKDLQRQL
+412 HKSSLKDLQRQL
-424 NQTEKKEDTYAE
+424 EQTEKKTDPYAE
-436 QIEEMRKSAIQ
+436 QIEELTQKAIQ
-447 IIDYN
+447 KIDYQRI
-452 KANELEDL
+452 NELEDL

-494 AYFLGKVKLP
+494 AFFLGKVKLP
-504 HTVTFQSDLSV
+504 HTVIFQPDLTV

-559 FIDELVDAGMDLSGV
+559 FIDELVDAGMDISGV

-588 KKNIF
+588 QKNIF

-624 DIIV
+624 EIIV

>member
-1 MILNNLLQ
+1 
-9 KNHSWINWQNP
+9 
-20 SHKKSGYVVIENG
+20 
-33 RGNNLLTIKE
+33 LLTIKE
-43 LTVKNFMSVGNQA
+43 LTVKNFMSVGNQV

-125 VKFVKN
+125 VKFMKN
-131 NIEYT
+131 GVNYT

-151 NIEQNLE
+151 NIEQNVE

-172 INRLMGMTHAM
+172 INKLMGMTHSM

-232 KQMLTEEKLKIDAK
+232 KQILTEEKMRIDAK
-246 VASNEKIQESIESLQ
+246 VASNEKILESIESLQ
-261 IRSNAWAKQK
+261 IRSNAWTKQK
-271 EDDIVSFKEAI
+271 QEDISNFQDAI

-291 IEIEK
+291 IEIAK
-296 HKKLQKRNELQT
+296 HKKLQKHNEMQT
-308 MLRSFEKEKAYHENS
+308 ALRSLHKEKAYHEDS
-323 LTKAEN
+323 LTKAED
-329 TVSKTNADLEY
+329 TVVKTEADLKFAE
-340 AAQQKCPTC
+340 QQKCPTC
-349 EQELLDDKH
+349 EQELRGDKH

-363 KLKVQL
+363 KLKIQL
-369 TESTDYVTKLKA
+369 TESTNYVTKLKN

-387 QGIDEVGDIGQVPD
+387 QGIDEVGDIGQIPD
-401 TYYDTIDEAYN
+401 TYYDSIDEAYN
-412 HKGSLKDLQRQL
+412 HKNSLQDLKRQL
-424 NQTEKKEDTYAE
+424 EQTEKKEDTYAE
-436 QIEEMRKSAIQ
+436 QIAEMKKTAIQ
-447 IIDYN
+447 KIDYD

-494 AYFLGKVKLP
+494 AHFLGKVKLP
-504 HTVTFQSDLSV
+504 HTVTFQSDLTV

-559 FIDELVDAGMDLSGV
+559 FIDELVDAGMDISGV

>member
-1 MILNNLLQ
+1 ML
-9 KNHSWINWQNP
+9 K
-20 SHKKSGYVVIENG
+20 
-33 RGNNLLTIKE
+33 IKE
-43 LTVKNFMSVGNQA
+43 LTVKNFMSVGNAA
-56 QAIDFSNKS
+56 QSINFANKN

-91 IINALS
+91 IVNALS
-97 YVFFGEALTNIRRDN
+97 YVLFGEPLTQIRRDN
-112 LVNKTNEKGMLVS
+112 LVNKTNEKNMLTS
-125 VKFVKN
+125 VKFIKN

-151 NIEQNLE
+151 DIEQDFE
-158 SNEAQGENRETQIE
+158 SNEAQGENRETQQE
-172 INRLMGMTHAM
+172 INKLIGMTHSM
-183 FKNIIALNTYT
+183 FKNIVALNTYT
-194 QPFLSTKQAEQREII
+194 QPFLATKQAEQREII

-218 SQKADLLKEKQKAT
+218 SQKADLLKEKMRIA
-232 KQMLTEEKLKIDAK
+232 KQQLTEEKYKIDSKMA
-246 VASNEKIQESIESLQ
+246 ANEKIQESIESLQ
-261 IRSNAWAKQK
+261 LRSTAWQTQKDEDKQK
-271 EDDIVSFKEAI
+271 FSEAI
-282 AELEKVDSE
+282 TELEKVDIKVELDS
-291 IEIEK
+291 
-296 HKKLQKRNELQT
+296 HKKLQKHNENYLK
-308 MLRSFEKEKAYHENS
+308 LLSLNKEKAYHEDS
-323 LTKAEN
+323 LTKSESN
-329 TVSKTNADLEY
+329 VTKTQNDLEY
-340 AAQQKCPTC
+340 MKDAKCPTC
-349 EQELLDDKH
+349 EQELQDEKH
-358 THLVD
+358 KQLND
-363 KLKVQL
+363 KLLVTL
-369 TESTDYVTKLKA
+369 TDSKTDVEKIKS

-387 QGIDEVGDIGQVPD
+387 QDINAIGQTPD
-401 TYYDTIDEAYN
+401 TYYDTMDEAYN
-412 HKGSLKDLQRQL
+412 HKASLKDLKRQL
-424 NQTEKKEDTYAE
+424 EQTDQKEDPYAE
-436 QIEEMRKSAIQ
+436 QIEELTKKAIQ
-447 IIDYN
+447 KVDYTGV
-452 KANELEDL
+452 NEMEDL
-460 HRHQDFLYKLLTAK
+460 YRHQEFLYKLLTAK

-494 AYFLGKVKLP
+494 AHFLGKVKLP
-504 HTVTFQSDLSV
+504 HTVTFQSDLTV

-559 FIDELVDAGMDLSGV
+559 FIDELIDAGMDISGV

-588 KKNIF
+588 QKNIF

-624 DIIV
+624 EIVV